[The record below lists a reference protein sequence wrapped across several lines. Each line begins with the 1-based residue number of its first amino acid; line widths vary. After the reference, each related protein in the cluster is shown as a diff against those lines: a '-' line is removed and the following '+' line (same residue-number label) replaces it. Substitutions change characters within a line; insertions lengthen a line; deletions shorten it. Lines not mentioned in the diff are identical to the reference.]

1 MAVETSPVSPM
12 KILLTTE
19 EVADL
24 LGLSPRTVTNWR
36 YLQVGPPHVKHRR
49 RVYYRASDL
58 KAYIEDLPAAA

>member
-1 MAVETSPVSPM
+1 MSTESTVAPM

-36 YLQVGPPHVKHRR
+36 YLQVGPPHIKHRR
-49 RVYYRASDL
+49 RVYYRAADL
-58 KAYIEDLPAAA
+58 ETYISELPAVA